1 MSKKTKFT
9 HLHVHSH
16 YSLLD
21 GLSKIKDLVSQAK
34 KLSMDS
40 LALTD
45 HGVMYGA
52 VEFYKECKE
61 QGIKPIIGN
70 EMYLSIDTLDLK
82 RPNIDNKN
90 YHLILLA
97 KNEIGYKNLVKLTT
111 IAHLDGF
118 YYKPRIDEETL
129 AKYSEGLICSTACL
143 HGKVP
148 TLILMNRLEEAEE
161 SIKKFQS
168 IFGKENFYLELQHHP
183 SLPEQKKANKAMIE
197 LSKKTGA
204 PLVATCDSHYLNKE
218 DDEAHDILILIN
230 TGADRDD
237 PERMTMK
244 GLDLSLR
251 SPEQMA
257 EDFSYI
263 PEAIEN
269 TQKIADQCNFDFVLG
284 KTRLPKYDVPGDK
297 TDFEYL
303 QELTHIGLNKK
314 YPKITKEIEDRLEM
328 ELAVIEKTGYSS
340 YFLIVQDFINWAK
353 NNRIVVG
360 PGRGSAPGSIIAYA
374 LNITNVDPLKY
385 DLLFERFLNK
395 DRISMPDIDIDF
407 TDRRRD
413 EVIKYVSEKYG
424 ANRVAQIITFGT
436 MAARAVIRDVGR
448 ALGLPYDYCDRIAKI
463 IPPMGS
469 NLDDTLKNVKEFK
482 ALYEN
487 DPQAKELIDF
497 GKKLEG
503 CARHSSKHACGV
515 VISAEPL
522 DTLVPLKH
530 PAAGDESIITQYEMH
545 AIEDL
550 GLLKM
555 DFLGLKNLTVIE
567 DTLNRIYKIHGVSIN
582 IDNIPLDDKE
592 AFQIFKEANTTGV
605 FQLESGGI
613 KRYLKELKPTEFEDI
628 IAMVSLYRPGPM
640 ELIPTYINR
649 KNRIE
654 EVQYLH
660 PLLEPILKNTH
671 GILVYQ
677 EQVMRL
683 ARDMAGFT
691 LSEADVLRKAMGKKI
706 HELMMA
712 QKKKLIDGMVNNHID
727 KKIASQIWDWI
738 LSFAKYG
745 FNRSHAASYA
755 TISYQTAYL
764 KAHYPVEFMSA
775 LLISE
780 KGNTERITI
789 LIDECKKMSI
799 EILPPDINESFREFS
814 VVPKMNQIRFGL
826 FAIKNVGD
834 AVVNLII
841 SERKTNGPFTSIE
854 DFVTRVESKA
864 LNKKSMESM
873 IRSGV
878 FDRFEERGTLLANLE
893 DLLVWARNKQKIKE
907 SGQKGL
913 FDSSTEEKSKL
924 TLMPAEQIPTKQM
937 LSWEKELLGLYVS
950 SHPLDPYRESL
961 TNRTL
966 SISKITTADFNVADQ
981 RVRVGGIITF
991 IKKIITKK
999 GLPMLFLTLE
1009 DFTDKIEV
1017 VVFPTIYSQFESK
1030 LQEEKI
1036 LLISGRIDYRDG
1048 SPKLIC
1054 EDVEEL
1060 LEK

>member
-34 KLSMDS
+34 KLGMDS